1 MISRG
6 SVCAGIAAVALLS
19 LAPAAP
25 AGASE
30 DGTKIAVRGSEY
42 GRMLWAPGRQAIYV
56 FENDGPGKSHCY
68 GRCAKAWPPVLTK
81 GRPRAGLGLDPQ
93 LLGTTQ
99 RRNGDRQ
106 VTYAGKPLYT
116 YAHEG
121 RNDVFCHDV
130 DLNGGYWWV
139 LGPDG
144 EPRP

>member
-1 MISRG
+1 MSLRASIG
-6 SVCAGIAAVALLS
+6 LLVVLALIAFP
-19 LAPAAP
+19 APAMA
-25 AGASE
+25 AGA
-30 DGTKIAVRGSEY
+30 KITVRGSDF
-42 GRMLWAPGRQAIYV
+42 GSMVWAPDRQAAYM
-56 FENDGPGKSHCY
+56 FEPDRRDESRCY

-81 GRPRAGLGLDPQ
+81 GDPRAGRGVDPE
-93 LLGTTQ
+93 LLGTTR

-106 VTYAGKPLYT
+106 VTYAGRPLYT

-121 RNDVFCHDV
+121 RGDVFCHDV